1 MYTSPTLNLFYSYPL
16 RPPPNPT
23 LLIVLK
29 CLSILGLVSRPASH
43 MWPVANGQSI
53 AAHRPSGTAEASQR
67 KSSSYA
73 FSSGA
78 MHWEDVRAAR
88 RVVTI

>member
-1 MYTSPTLNLFYSYPL
+1 
-16 RPPPNPT
+16 
-23 LLIVLK
+23 
-29 CLSILGLVSRPASH
+29 

-88 RVVTI
+88 RVVTIGRRIKIGRRMTRRKKKDDNRALQNPG